1 MQRLVAD
8 CTAHRKVSFGV
19 TSYRPIQAKSAAA
32 DVGARIDG
40 VHQNVWHSI
49 EF

>member
-1 MQRLVAD
+1 MPRRDWDIAD
-8 CTAHRKVSFGV
+8 
-19 TSYRPIQAKSAAA
+19 AA

-40 VHQNVWHSI
+40 IHQNVWRSI